1 SYFRLPKVQE
11 WTEINPPLFA
21 SKPDLLRV
29 LAAAYSNRLDN
40 IDVYIGGMLESRD
53 GPGELFT
60 AIIKEQ
66 FARIRDAD
74 RFWFENTESG
84 IFTKEEIEEIRNI
97 HLYDIIVNCTDI
109 KPKEVQKNV
118 FFWRKGDPCP
128 QPLQLNN
135 SLLEPCKYLRGFD
148 YFEGSELVYIYACV
162 FLGFVPIVCAGAGYG
177 VVKLQNRRR
186 RRLKMQQEELKNNT
200 GAKTVDKMAVR
211 EWMHANHRRFVKLKF
226 GPEAAI
232 HTVDRKGEKLR
243 TISFKSCDA
252 ITLEESQVIL
262 GTSRE

>member
-1 SYFRLPKVQE
+1 MITHIRENLRYTQLVFEPLPPHQRSYTSIIFPPRSYFRLPKVQE

-84 IFTKEEIEEIRNI
+84 
-97 HLYDIIVNCTDI
+97 
-109 KPKEVQKNV
+109 
-118 FFWRKGDPCP
+118 
-128 QPLQLNN
+128 
-135 SLLEPCKYLRGFD
+135 
-148 YFEGSELVYIYACV
+148 
-162 FLGFVPIVCAGAGYG
+162 
-177 VVKLQNRRR
+177 
-186 RRLKMQQEELKNNT
+186 
-200 GAKTVDKMAVR
+200 
-211 EWMHANHRRFVKLKF
+211 
-226 GPEAAI
+226 
-232 HTVDRKGEKLR
+232 
-243 TISFKSCDA
+243 
-252 ITLEESQVIL
+252 
-262 GTSRE
+262 